1 MGEDWV
7 LPRTATPEDP
17 LKIAILISGSGSGME
32 ALIRGQ
38 QMSGSYHQT
47 VIVISDR
54 ANAGGLEKALKLGVK
69 SVTVPVVEVE
79 NNRAVHEKEI
89 NEILHDLDIELI
101 VLSGY
106 MRILSESFVKP
117 WAGRLLNI
125 HPSLLPKFPGTHAHR
140 DAINAKAKTSGCT
153 VHFVDSGV
161 DSGPILAQAEVPVY
175 SHDDENSL
183 GARVK
188 TEEHKLYP
196 EIINRLARG
205 EIQSPSNP
213 QDN

>member
-1 MGEDWV
+1 MGGHWV
-7 LPRTATPEDP
+7 LPRTATSEDP

-32 ALIRGQ
+32 ALIRQQ

-54 ANAGGLEKALKLGVK
+54 ANAGGLEKASKLGVK
-69 SVTVPVVEVE
+69 SITVPVVEVE
-79 NNRAVHEKEI
+79 NKRASHEKEL
-89 NEILHDLDIELI
+89 NQILHDLDIELI

-117 WAGRLLNI
+117 WAGRVLNI
-125 HPSLLPKFPGTHAHR
+125 HPSLLPKYPGAHAHR
-140 DAINAKAKTSGCT
+140 DVINSKAKTSGCT
-153 VHFVDSGV
+153 VHFVDSGM
-161 DSGPILAQAEVPVY
+161 DSGPILAQVEVPVY
-175 SHDDENSL
+175 SDDDENSL

-205 EIQSPSNP
+205 EIQSPSNQ